1 MPPETFSIA
10 QVTPYAWEE
19 HHEVNR
25 FVERVSDE
33 LCRRGHR
40 VVVVAPSDSRTLV
53 RESRTI
59 IKRCAD
65 DPECVFA
72 DDGCARVLAVG
83 QSVLG
88 RRGGSVSLPIDVS
101 RTIESLFETAPFDFV
116 HVHEPFAPSAS
127 SAALRHS
134 RALNIGTFHA
144 ATERVLST
152 QVARRFVELFFG
164 RLDARTASFRATRD
178 LVNRHFPGDYD
189 VILPGADLMERPPRG
204 DREMVDIF
212 YLSRGGA
219 QLAAGLPAR
228 APAATGATAVAR
240 DDLVPAAD
248 RPRLRHAAAGAARA
262 GDARRAGRRL

>member
-33 LCRRGHR
+33 LCGRGHR
-40 VVVVAPSDSRTLV
+40 VVVVTPSESRSLV
-53 RESRTI
+53 RESRSI
-59 IKRCAD
+59 IKNCRE

-72 DDGCARVLAVG
+72 ADGCARVLAVG

-101 RTIESLFETAPFDFV
+101 RTIESLLETAQFDFV

-134 RALNIGTFHA
+134 RALNVGTFHA

-189 VILPGADLMERPPRG
+189 VVLPGAELVERPPRG
-204 DREMVDIF
+204 EREMVDIF
-212 YLSRGGA
+212 YSAEEERSSLRVFLRGA
-219 QLAAGLPAR
+219 ASAAGPPALAR
-228 APAATGATAVAR
+228 DGLVAPAE
-240 DDLVPAAD
+240 
-248 RPRLRHAAAGAARA
+248 RPGLGHAPEGTS
-262 GDARRAGRRL
+262 